1 MRTTILT
8 SQIIINNRILIIL
21 IIEEYNII
29 IRTIMI
35 NNIKVLYL
43 KEKIENTFLSWMT
56 KLNNTIKKSEIQMK
70 ITIFYINIKIKIFI
84 VN

>member
-35 NNIKVLYL
+35 NNIKILYL

-70 ITIFYINIKIKIFI
+70 ITIFYINI
-84 VN
+84 